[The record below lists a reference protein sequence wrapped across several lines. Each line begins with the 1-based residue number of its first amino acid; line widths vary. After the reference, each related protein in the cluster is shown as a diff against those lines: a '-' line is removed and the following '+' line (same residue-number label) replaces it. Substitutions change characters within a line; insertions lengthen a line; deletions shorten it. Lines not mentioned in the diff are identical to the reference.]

1 MKKRIDLGE
10 YVITID
16 YDEKI
21 GKLDVRVL
29 DENGDIIEGLLIV
42 DDNEEEPTIGPD
54 INLN

>member
-1 MKKRIDLGE
+1 MKKKIDLGE